1 MPQIEVLDEQ
11 TIDKIAAG
19 EVVERPS
26 SVVKELVENAIDAK
40 ASAVTVEIKDGGTS
54 LIRITDNGC
63 GIDAAQIPIAFYRHS
78 TSKIRKVE
86 DLVTIS
92 SLGFR
97 GEALSS
103 IAAVAQVEL
112 ITKTLEQFTG
122 SRYLIEGGKE
132 ISLEEIGA
140 PNGTT
145 FLVKNLFYNTPVRRK
160 FLKSNQTEAGYVN
173 DLMERMAL
181 SHPDV
186 SFKFIN
192 NGQIRLHTSGNGQ
205 LKDIIYHI
213 YGRDIAANLLEVQ
226 ADYPGFSVEGY
237 IGKPII
243 ARGNRNFESYFI
255 NGRYIKSSLIAK
267 SLEDGYRGFMMQH
280 KYPFTVLTISLDGTL
295 VDVNVHPNKM
305 EMRFSNG
312 EEMYH
317 QLVALISERL
327 RESELIPKVAVKEER
342 KEEKRPG
349 QAAGAVPEPFETKR
363 LEKLRAA
370 IAKDSPYERKYPER
384 ERKIPV
390 SVNTQNNQNPA
401 EGLKEANGV
410 KTAEMVG
417 AETISN
423 VNLSETVGAERTA
436 DVNQPETVGAETI
449 SNMNLPETEKN
460 IDANI
465 TGKEDTVA
473 MNQKR
478 PSTGMDE
485 MQQVAVVTENLQ
497 QKDVSTIKNGSME
510 SGNESAYTKKTDSAV
525 HETKTQEPVIE
536 QAVQQTLYDLAEQRE
551 HSDSVRE
558 DSVREE
564 LKLLSK
570 EARPQHRIIGQ
581 LFDTYWLVEFQNQF
595 YMIDQHA
602 AHEKV
607 LFEQTMKAYHSK
619 EFTSQMVS
627 PPIILSLTM
636 QEELLLKKFLP
647 EFTKLGYEISPFGGK
662 EYAVTAVPGNLYGL
676 NGQSL
681 LLELMDSLSSM
692 SVKDTPELVVEK
704 IASMS
709 CKAAVKGNQK
719 LSRPE
724 IEHLIDEL
732 LTLDNPYFCP
742 HGRPVIVAM
751 SKYEI
756 EKKFKRIV

>member
-40 ASAVTVEIKDGGTS
+40 ATAITVEIKEGGTS

-63 GIDAAQIPIAFYRHS
+63 GIEAAQIPIAFYRHS

-86 DLVTIS
+86 DLVRIS

-112 ITKTLEQFTG
+112 ITKTPEQFTG

-132 ISLEEIGA
+132 VSLEEIGA

-160 FLKSNQTEAGYVN
+160 FLKSSQTEAGYVN
-173 DLMERMAL
+173 DLMERIAL
-181 SHPDV
+181 SHPEI

-192 NGQIRLHTSGNGQ
+192 NGQIRLHTSGNGK

-213 YGRDIAANLLEVQ
+213 YGRDIAANLLEIHGE
-226 ADYPGFSVEGY
+226 YEGFSVDGF

-255 NGRYIKSSLIAK
+255 NGRYIKSTLIAK
-267 SLEDGYRGFMMQH
+267 ALEDGYRGFMMQH

-305 EMRFSNG
+305 ELRFSNG
-312 EEMYH
+312 EILYQ
-317 QLVALISERL
+317 QLAALLSTRL
-327 RESELIPKVAVKEER
+327 RESELIPKVTVHEE
-342 KEEKRPG
+342 KKQEKRP
-349 QAAGAVPEPFETKR
+349 QIQLQEAPEPFEQKR
-363 LEKLRAA
+363 LERLRAA
-370 IAKDSPYERKYPER
+370 VAKDSPYERKYPER
-384 ERKIPV
+384 NRPETGTSGQETVGQASVLREQITYGTECPGSFPV
-390 SVNTQNNQNPA
+390 EQKVLCEEKTDSSETQKQEKNGEVFFPESVNTDSQEVLA
-401 EGLKEANGV
+401 EHVL
-410 KTAEMVG
+410 
-417 AETISN
+417 
-423 VNLSETVGAERTA
+423 
-436 DVNQPETVGAETI
+436 
-449 SNMNLPETEKN
+449 
-460 IDANI
+460 
-465 TGKEDTVA
+465 
-473 MNQKR
+473 
-478 PSTGMDE
+478 
-485 MQQVAVVTENLQ
+485 
-497 QKDVSTIKNGSME
+497 
-510 SGNESAYTKKTDSAV
+510 
-525 HETKTQEPVIE
+525 
-536 QAVQQTLYDLAEQRE
+536 QQTLFDTAEQKAE
-551 HSDSVRE
+551 EQEDTGGSDFSDADLKSKQE
-558 DSVREE
+558 W
-564 LKLLSK
+564 KLLSK
-570 EARPQHRIIGQ
+570 QARPHHRIIGQ
-581 LFDTYWLVEFQNQF
+581 LFETYWLVEYQEQF

-607 LFEQTMKAYHSK
+607 LFERTMKTYREK
-619 EFTSQMVS
+619 EFTSQMIS

-636 QEELLLKKFLP
+636 QEEVLLKKFLP
-647 EFTKLGYEISPFGGK
+647 EFEKLGYEIEHFGGK
-662 EYAVTAVPGNLYGL
+662 EYAVNAVPGNLYGL

-681 LLELMDSLSSM
+681 LLELMDGLGNM
-692 SVKDTPELVVEK
+692 SEKDTPDLVVEK

-732 LTLDNPYFCP
+732 LTLENPYFCP
-742 HGRPVIVAM
+742 HGRPVIVSM
-751 SKYEI
+751 TKYEI

>member
-40 ASAVTVEIKDGGTS
+40 ATAITVEIKEGGTS

-63 GIDAAQIPIAFYRHS
+63 GIEAAQIPIAFYRHS

-86 DLVTIS
+86 DLVRIS

-112 ITKTLEQFTG
+112 ITKTPEQFTG

-132 ISLEEIGA
+132 VSLAEIGA

-160 FLKSNQTEAGYVN
+160 FLKSAQTEAGYVN
-173 DLMERMAL
+173 DLMERIAL
-181 SHPDV
+181 SHPEI

-192 NGQIRLHTSGNGQ
+192 NGQIRLHTSGNGK

-213 YGRDIAANLLEVQ
+213 YGRDIAANLLEIH
-226 ADYPGFSVEGY
+226 AEYEGFSVDGF

-255 NGRYIKSSLIAK
+255 NGRYIKSTLIAK
-267 SLEDGYRGFMMQH
+267 ALEDGYRGFMMQH

-305 EMRFSNG
+305 ELRFSNG
-312 EEMYH
+312 EILYQ
-317 QLVALISERL
+317 QLAALLSTRL
-327 RESELIPKVAVKEER
+327 RESELIPKVAVH
-342 KEEKRPG
+342 EEKKQERSP
-349 QAAGAVPEPFETKR
+349 QIQPQEAPEPFEQKR
-363 LEKLRAA
+363 LERLRAA
-370 IAKDSPYERKYPER
+370 VAKDSPYERKYPER
-384 ERKIPV
+384 NRPETGTSGQETVGQASVLREQITYGTESPGSFPV
-390 SVNTQNNQNPA
+390 EQKLLCEEKTDSSETQKQEKNGEVFFPESVNTDSQEVLA
-401 EGLKEANGV
+401 EHAL
-410 KTAEMVG
+410 
-417 AETISN
+417 
-423 VNLSETVGAERTA
+423 
-436 DVNQPETVGAETI
+436 
-449 SNMNLPETEKN
+449 
-460 IDANI
+460 
-465 TGKEDTVA
+465 
-473 MNQKR
+473 
-478 PSTGMDE
+478 
-485 MQQVAVVTENLQ
+485 
-497 QKDVSTIKNGSME
+497 
-510 SGNESAYTKKTDSAV
+510 
-525 HETKTQEPVIE
+525 
-536 QAVQQTLYDLAEQRE
+536 QQTLFDAAEQKAE
-551 HSDSVRE
+551 EQADTEGSDFSDADLKSKQE
-558 DSVREE
+558 W
-564 LKLLSK
+564 KLLSK
-570 EARPQHRIIGQ
+570 QARPHHRIIGQ
-581 LFDTYWLVEFQNQF
+581 LFETYWLVEYQEQF

-607 LFEQTMKAYHSK
+607 LFERTMKAYREK
-619 EFTSQMVS
+619 EFTSQMIS

-636 QEELLLKKFLP
+636 QEEVLLKKFLP
-647 EFTKLGYEISPFGGK
+647 EFEKLGYEIEHFGGK
-662 EYAVTAVPGNLYGL
+662 EYAVNAVPGNLYGV

-681 LLELMDSLSSM
+681 LLELMDGLGNM
-692 SVKDTPELVVEK
+692 SEKDTPDLVVEK

-732 LTLDNPYFCP
+732 LTLENPYFCP
-742 HGRPVIVAM
+742 HGRPAIVSM
-751 SKYEI
+751 TKYEI

>member
-40 ASAVTVEIKDGGTS
+40 ASAITVEIKEGGTS

-63 GIDAAQIPIAFYRHS
+63 GIEAEQIPIAFYRHS

-86 DLVTIS
+86 DLVRIS

-112 ITKTLEQFTG
+112 ITKTQEQFTG

-160 FLKSNQTEAGYVN
+160 FLKSAQTEAGYVN

-213 YGRDIAANLLEVQ
+213 YGRDIAANLLEVHGE
-226 ADYPGFSVEGY
+226 YEGFCVDGY

-312 EEMYH
+312 ETLYQ
-317 QLVALISERL
+317 QLVALVSGRL
-327 RESELIPKVAVKEER
+327 RESELIPKVAVH
-342 KEEKRPG
+342 EEKASAKRVEVPRE
-349 QAAGAVPEPFETKR
+349 AAPEPFETKR
-363 LEKLRAA
+363 LERLRAA
-370 IAKDSPYERKYPER
+370 VAKDSPYERKYPER
-384 ERKIPV
+384 DPLAGRTMQQNVASENSNTAMVRENLAFGAKAVEKTGDGAQIPEAHPSHEAETVTLGVSQECGAAEFQGIVSNEKQVQHTDALASQDERKCIPD
-390 SVNTQNNQNPA
+390 
-401 EGLKEANGV
+401 
-410 KTAEMVG
+410 KTEPI
-417 AETISN
+417 ISN
-423 VNLSETVGAERTA
+423 PVQQNLFEVAEQEAKEYASSDAQQNVENHSET
-436 DVNQPETVGAETI
+436 N
-449 SNMNLPETEKN
+449 
-460 IDANI
+460 
-465 TGKEDTVA
+465 TGR
-473 MNQKR
+473 Q
-478 PSTGMDE
+478 
-485 MQQVAVVTENLQ
+485 
-497 QKDVSTIKNGSME
+497 
-510 SGNESAYTKKTDSAV
+510 
-525 HETKTQEPVIE
+525 
-536 QAVQQTLYDLAEQRE
+536 
-551 HSDSVRE
+551 
-558 DSVREE
+558 EE
-564 LKLLSK
+564 LKLLSRQ
-570 EARPQHRIIGQ
+570 ARPQHRIIGQ
-581 LFDTYWLVEFQNQF
+581 LFDTYWLVEFQDQF

-607 LFEQTMKAYHSK
+607 LFERTMKAYREK
-619 EFTSQMVS
+619 EFTSQMIS

-636 QEELLLKKFLP
+636 QEENLLKKFLP
-647 EFTKLGYEISPFGGK
+647 EFEKLGYEIEHFGGK
-662 EYAVTAVPGNLYGL
+662 EYTVNAVPGNLYGL

-681 LLELMDSLSSM
+681 LLELMDGLGGM
-692 SVKDTPELVVEK
+692 SEKDTPDLVVEK

-719 LSRPE
+719 LSRAE

-732 LTLDNPYFCP
+732 LTLENPYFCP

-751 SKYEI
+751 TKYEI

>member
-40 ASAVTVEIKDGGTS
+40 ATAITVEIKEGGTS

-63 GIDAAQIPIAFYRHS
+63 GIEAAQIPIAFYRHS

-86 DLVTIS
+86 DLVRIS

-112 ITKTLEQFTG
+112 ITKTPEQFTG

-132 ISLEEIGA
+132 VSLAEIGA

-160 FLKSNQTEAGYVN
+160 FLKSAQTEAGYVN
-173 DLMERMAL
+173 DLMERIAL
-181 SHPDV
+181 SHPEI

-192 NGQIRLHTSGNGQ
+192 NGQIRLHTSGNGK

-213 YGRDIAANLLEVQ
+213 YGRDIAANLLEIH
-226 ADYPGFSVEGY
+226 AEYEGFSVDGF

-255 NGRYIKSSLIAK
+255 NGRYIKSTLIAK
-267 SLEDGYRGFMMQH
+267 ALEDGYRGFMMQH

-305 EMRFSNG
+305 ELRFSNG
-312 EEMYH
+312 EILYQ
-317 QLVALISERL
+317 QLAALLSTRL
-327 RESELIPKVAVKEER
+327 RESELIPKVTVHEE
-342 KEEKRPG
+342 KKQEKRP
-349 QAAGAVPEPFETKR
+349 QIQPQEAPEPFEQKR
-363 LEKLRAA
+363 LERLRAA
-370 IAKDSPYERKYPER
+370 VAKDSPYERKYPER
-384 ERKIPV
+384 NRPETGTSGQETAGQASVLREQITYGTESPGSFPV
-390 SVNTQNNQNPA
+390 EQKLLCEEKTDSSETQKQEKNGEVFFPESVNTDSQEVLA
-401 EGLKEANGV
+401 EHAL
-410 KTAEMVG
+410 
-417 AETISN
+417 
-423 VNLSETVGAERTA
+423 
-436 DVNQPETVGAETI
+436 
-449 SNMNLPETEKN
+449 
-460 IDANI
+460 
-465 TGKEDTVA
+465 
-473 MNQKR
+473 
-478 PSTGMDE
+478 
-485 MQQVAVVTENLQ
+485 
-497 QKDVSTIKNGSME
+497 
-510 SGNESAYTKKTDSAV
+510 
-525 HETKTQEPVIE
+525 
-536 QAVQQTLYDLAEQRE
+536 QQTLFDTAEQKAE
-551 HSDSVRE
+551 EQADTGGSDFSDADLKSKQE
-558 DSVREE
+558 W
-564 LKLLSK
+564 KLLSK
-570 EARPQHRIIGQ
+570 QARPHHRIIGQ
-581 LFDTYWLVEFQNQF
+581 LFETYWLVEYQEQF

-607 LFEQTMKAYHSK
+607 LFERTMKAYREK
-619 EFTSQMVS
+619 EFTSQMIS

-636 QEELLLKKFLP
+636 QEEVLLKKFLP
-647 EFTKLGYEISPFGGK
+647 EFEKLGYEIEHFGGK
-662 EYAVTAVPGNLYGL
+662 EYAVNAVPGNLYGL

-681 LLELMDSLSSM
+681 LLELMDGLGNM
-692 SVKDTPELVVEK
+692 SEKDTPDLVVEK

-732 LTLDNPYFCP
+732 LTLENPYFCP
-742 HGRPVIVAM
+742 HGRPVIVSM
-751 SKYEI
+751 TKYEI

>member
-40 ASAVTVEIKDGGTS
+40 ATAITVEIKEGGTS

-63 GIDAAQIPIAFYRHS
+63 GIEAAQIPIAFYRHS

-86 DLVTIS
+86 DLVRIS

-112 ITKTLEQFTG
+112 ITKTPEQFTG

-132 ISLEEIGA
+132 VSLAEIGA

-160 FLKSNQTEAGYVN
+160 FLKSAQTEAGYVN
-173 DLMERMAL
+173 DLMERIAL
-181 SHPDV
+181 SHPEI

-192 NGQIRLHTSGNGQ
+192 NGQIRLHTSGNGK

-213 YGRDIAANLLEVQ
+213 YGRDIAANLLEIH
-226 ADYPGFSVEGY
+226 AEYEGFSVDGF

-255 NGRYIKSSLIAK
+255 NGRYIKSTLIAK
-267 SLEDGYRGFMMQH
+267 ALEDGYRGFMMQH

-305 EMRFSNG
+305 ELRFSNG
-312 EEMYH
+312 EILYQ
-317 QLVALISERL
+317 QLAALLSTRL
-327 RESELIPKVAVKEER
+327 RESELIPKVTVH
-342 KEEKRPG
+342 EEKKQERRP
-349 QAAGAVPEPFETKR
+349 QIQPQEAPEPFEQKR
-363 LEKLRAA
+363 LERLRAA
-370 IAKDSPYERKYPER
+370 VAKDSPYERKYPER
-384 ERKIPV
+384 NRPETGTSGQETVGQASVLREQITYGTEYPGSFPV
-390 SVNTQNNQNPA
+390 EQKVLCEEKTDSSETQKQEKNGEVFFPESVNTDSQEVLA
-401 EGLKEANGV
+401 EHAL
-410 KTAEMVG
+410 
-417 AETISN
+417 
-423 VNLSETVGAERTA
+423 
-436 DVNQPETVGAETI
+436 
-449 SNMNLPETEKN
+449 
-460 IDANI
+460 
-465 TGKEDTVA
+465 
-473 MNQKR
+473 
-478 PSTGMDE
+478 
-485 MQQVAVVTENLQ
+485 
-497 QKDVSTIKNGSME
+497 
-510 SGNESAYTKKTDSAV
+510 
-525 HETKTQEPVIE
+525 
-536 QAVQQTLYDLAEQRE
+536 QQTLFDTAEQKAE
-551 HSDSVRE
+551 EQADTGGSDFSDADLKSKQE
-558 DSVREE
+558 W
-564 LKLLSK
+564 KLLSK
-570 EARPQHRIIGQ
+570 QARPHHRIIGQ
-581 LFDTYWLVEFQNQF
+581 LFETYWLVEYQEQF

-607 LFEQTMKAYHSK
+607 LFERTMKAYREK
-619 EFTSQMVS
+619 EFTSQMIS

-636 QEELLLKKFLP
+636 QEEVLLKKFLP
-647 EFTKLGYEISPFGGK
+647 EFEKLGYEIEHFGGK
-662 EYAVTAVPGNLYGL
+662 EYAVNAVPGNLYGL

-681 LLELMDSLSSM
+681 LLELMDGLGNM
-692 SVKDTPELVVEK
+692 SEKDTPDLVVEK

-732 LTLDNPYFCP
+732 LTLENPYFCP
-742 HGRPVIVAM
+742 HGRPVIVSM
-751 SKYEI
+751 TKYEI

>member
-1 MPQIEVLDEQ
+1 MPQIQVLDEQ

-40 ASAVTVEIKDGGTS
+40 ASAVTVEIKDGGTT

-63 GIDAAQIPIAFYRHS
+63 GIEAKQIPIAFYRHS

-112 ITKTLEQFTG
+112 ITKTPEQFTG

-213 YGRDIAANLLEVQ
+213 YGRDIAANLLEVK

-305 EMRFSNG
+305 ELRFSNG

-327 RESELIPKVAVKEER
+327 RESELIPKVVVKEEK
-342 KEEKRPG
+342 KEEKKVTP
-349 QAAGAVPEPFETKR
+349 AAQSIPEPFETRR

-370 IAKDSPYERKYPER
+370 VAKDSPYERKY
-384 ERKIPV
+384 
-390 SVNTQNNQNPA
+390 
-401 EGLKEANGV
+401 
-410 KTAEMVG
+410 
-417 AETISN
+417 
-423 VNLSETVGAERTA
+423 AERTHAVSERAGETGKLPVSERAVVSEGKTISGKERETDLTEAAQVSANTQVKENVPMQTTVQLKEHAQLSENEKSEEKTKISEQVQLNA
-436 DVNQPETVGAETI
+436 DMQVSEGVRPGENTQMTADGQPEGKEPVSKTT
-449 SNMNLPETEKN
+449 ETEEHVPFN
-460 IDANI
+460 
-465 TGKEDTVA
+465 DTDVA
-473 MNQKR
+473 
-478 PSTGMDE
+478 E
-485 MQQVAVVTENLQ
+485 
-497 QKDVSTIKNGSME
+497 
-510 SGNESAYTKKTDSAV
+510 
-525 HETKTQEPVIE
+525 KTQNAE
-536 QAVQQTLYDLAEQRE
+536 QQQPESVLEHPVQQTLYDFARE
-551 HSDSVRE
+551 SENSEFLRE
-558 DSVREE
+558 DSAADGM
-564 LKLLSK
+564 KLLSK

-581 LFDTYWLVEFQNQF
+581 LFDTYWLVEFQDQF

-607 LFEQTMKAYHSK
+607 LFEQTMKAYHNK
-619 EFTSQMVS
+619 EFTSQMIS
-627 PPIILSLTM
+627 PPMILSLTM
-636 QEELLLKKFLP
+636 QEENLLKKFLP

-662 EYAVTAVPGNLYGL
+662 EYAVTAIPGNLYGI
-676 NGQSL
+676 NGQNL
-681 LLELMDSLSSM
+681 LLELMDSLGSM

-732 LTLDNPYFCP
+732 LTLENPYFCP
-742 HGRPVIVAM
+742 HGRPVIVSM
-751 SKYEI
+751 TKYEI

>member
-40 ASAVTVEIKDGGTS
+40 ATAITVEIKEGGTS

-63 GIDAAQIPIAFYRHS
+63 GIEAAQIPIAFYRHS

-86 DLVTIS
+86 DLVRIS

-112 ITKTLEQFTG
+112 ITKTPEQFTG

-132 ISLEEIGA
+132 VSLEEIGA

-160 FLKSNQTEAGYVN
+160 FLKSSQTEAGYVN
-173 DLMERMAL
+173 DLMERIAL
-181 SHPDV
+181 SHPEI

-192 NGQIRLHTSGNGQ
+192 NGQIRLHTSGNGK

-213 YGRDIAANLLEVQ
+213 YGRDIAANLLEIH
-226 ADYPGFSVEGY
+226 AEYEGFSVDGF

-255 NGRYIKSSLIAK
+255 NGRYIKSTLIAK
-267 SLEDGYRGFMMQH
+267 ALEDGYRGFMMQH

-305 EMRFSNG
+305 ELRFSNG
-312 EEMYH
+312 EILYQ
-317 QLVALISERL
+317 QLAALLSTRL
-327 RESELIPKVAVKEER
+327 RESELIPKVTVHEE
-342 KEEKRPG
+342 KKQEKRP
-349 QAAGAVPEPFETKR
+349 QIQLQEAPEPFEQKR
-363 LEKLRAA
+363 LERLRAA
-370 IAKDSPYERKYPER
+370 VAKDSPYERKYPER
-384 ERKIPV
+384 NRPETATSGQETVGQASVLREQITYGTECPGSFPV
-390 SVNTQNNQNPA
+390 EQKVLCEEKTDSSEIQKQEKNGEVFFPESVNTDSQEVLA
-401 EGLKEANGV
+401 EHVL
-410 KTAEMVG
+410 
-417 AETISN
+417 
-423 VNLSETVGAERTA
+423 
-436 DVNQPETVGAETI
+436 
-449 SNMNLPETEKN
+449 
-460 IDANI
+460 
-465 TGKEDTVA
+465 
-473 MNQKR
+473 
-478 PSTGMDE
+478 
-485 MQQVAVVTENLQ
+485 
-497 QKDVSTIKNGSME
+497 
-510 SGNESAYTKKTDSAV
+510 
-525 HETKTQEPVIE
+525 
-536 QAVQQTLYDLAEQRE
+536 QQTLFDTAEQKAE
-551 HSDSVRE
+551 EQEDTGGSDFSDADLKSKQE
-558 DSVREE
+558 W
-564 LKLLSK
+564 KLLSK
-570 EARPQHRIIGQ
+570 QARPHHRIIGQ
-581 LFDTYWLVEFQNQF
+581 LFETYWLVEYQEQF

-607 LFEQTMKAYHSK
+607 LFERTMKTYREK
-619 EFTSQMVS
+619 EFTSQMIS

-636 QEELLLKKFLP
+636 QEEVLLKKFLP
-647 EFTKLGYEISPFGGK
+647 EFEKLGYEIQHFGGK
-662 EYAVTAVPGNLYGL
+662 EYAVNAVPGNLYGL

-681 LLELMDSLSSM
+681 LLELMDGLGNM
-692 SVKDTPELVVEK
+692 SEKDTPDLVVEK

-732 LTLDNPYFCP
+732 LTLENPYFCP
-742 HGRPVIVAM
+742 HGRPVIVSM
-751 SKYEI
+751 TKYEI

>member
-40 ASAVTVEIKDGGTS
+40 ATAITVEIKEGGTS

-63 GIDAAQIPIAFYRHS
+63 GIEAAQIPIAFYRHS

-86 DLVTIS
+86 DLVRIS

-112 ITKTLEQFTG
+112 ITKTPEQFTG

-132 ISLEEIGA
+132 VSLAEIGA

-160 FLKSNQTEAGYVN
+160 FLKSAQTEAGYVN
-173 DLMERMAL
+173 DLMERIAL
-181 SHPDV
+181 SHPEI

-192 NGQIRLHTSGNGQ
+192 NGQIRLHTSGNGK

-213 YGRDIAANLLEVQ
+213 YGRDIAANLLEIH
-226 ADYPGFSVEGY
+226 AEYEGFSVDGF

-255 NGRYIKSSLIAK
+255 NGRYIKSTLIAK
-267 SLEDGYRGFMMQH
+267 ALEDGYRGFMMQH

-305 EMRFSNG
+305 ELRFSNG
-312 EEMYH
+312 EILYQ
-317 QLVALISERL
+317 QLAALLSTRL
-327 RESELIPKVAVKEER
+327 RESELIPKVTVH
-342 KEEKRPG
+342 EEKKQERRP
-349 QAAGAVPEPFETKR
+349 QIQPQEAPEPFEQKR
-363 LEKLRAA
+363 LERLRAA
-370 IAKDSPYERKYPER
+370 VAKDSPYERKYPER
-384 ERKIPV
+384 NR
-390 SVNTQNNQNPA
+390 
-401 EGLKEANGV
+401 
-410 KTAEMVG
+410 
-417 AETISN
+417 
-423 VNLSETVGAERTA
+423 
-436 DVNQPETVGAETI
+436 PETGTSGQDTAGQAFVLREQITY
-449 SNMNLPETEKN
+449 ETEYP
-460 IDANI
+460 
-465 TGKEDTVA
+465 GSFPVE
-473 MNQKR
+473 QKLLC
-478 PSTGMDE
+478 E
-485 MQQVAVVTENLQ
+485 E
-497 QKDVSTIKNGSME
+497 
-510 SGNESAYTKKTDSAV
+510 KTDSS
-525 HETKTQEPVIE
+525 ETQKQEKNGEVFFPERVNTDSQE
-536 QAVQQTLYDLAEQRE
+536 VLAEHALQQTLFDTAEQKAE
-551 HSDSVRE
+551 EQADTGGSDFSDADLKSKQE
-558 DSVREE
+558 W
-564 LKLLSK
+564 KLLSK
-570 EARPQHRIIGQ
+570 QARPHHRIIGQ
-581 LFDTYWLVEFQNQF
+581 LFETYWLVEYQEQF

-607 LFEQTMKAYHSK
+607 LFERTMKAYREK
-619 EFTSQMVS
+619 EFTSQMIS

-636 QEELLLKKFLP
+636 QEEVLLKKFLP
-647 EFTKLGYEISPFGGK
+647 EFEKLGYEIEHFGGK
-662 EYAVTAVPGNLYGL
+662 EYAVNAVPGNLYGL

-681 LLELMDSLSSM
+681 LLELMDGLGNM
-692 SVKDTPELVVEK
+692 SEKDTPDLVVEK

-732 LTLDNPYFCP
+732 LTLENPYFCP
-742 HGRPVIVAM
+742 HGRPVIVSM
-751 SKYEI
+751 TKYEI

>member
-40 ASAVTVEIKDGGTS
+40 ASAITVEIKEGGTS

-63 GIDAAQIPIAFYRHS
+63 GIEAEQIPIAFYRHS

-86 DLVTIS
+86 DLVRIS

-112 ITKTLEQFTG
+112 ITKTQEQFTG

-160 FLKSNQTEAGYVN
+160 FLKSAQTEAGYVN

-213 YGRDIAANLLEVQ
+213 YGRDIAANLLEVHGE
-226 ADYPGFSVEGY
+226 YEGFCVDGY

-312 EEMYH
+312 ETLYQ
-317 QLVALISERL
+317 QLVALISGRL
-327 RESELIPKVAVKEER
+327 RESELIPKVAVH
-342 KEEKRPG
+342 EEKTSAKRVEVPRE
-349 QAAGAVPEPFETKR
+349 AAPEPFETKR
-363 LEKLRAA
+363 LERLRAA
-370 IAKDSPYERKYPER
+370 VTKDSPYERKYPGRDPLAGRTMQQAAEA
-384 ERKIPV
+384 EN
-390 SVNTQNNQNPA
+390 SNPA
-401 EGLKEANGV
+401 MVRENVAFGAKAEEKTDAGVQMPGAHKVHEAENINSGGSQEHGAV
-410 KTAEMVG
+410 KIQG
-417 AETISN
+417 SISN
-423 VNLSETVGAERTA
+423 ENQVDSADDFAKNLVTQEDAILQREKERVSDKTE
-436 DVNQPETVGAETI
+436 PII
-449 SNMNLPETEKN
+449 SNP
-460 IDANI
+460 
-465 TGKEDTVA
+465 
-473 MNQKR
+473 
-478 PSTGMDE
+478 
-485 MQQVAVVTENLQ
+485 
-497 QKDVSTIKNGSME
+497 
-510 SGNESAYTKKTDSAV
+510 
-525 HETKTQEPVIE
+525 
-536 QAVQQTLYDLAEQRE
+536 VQQNLFEVAEQE
-551 HSDSVRE
+551 AKEYLDSNGQPNGTTVLEINSDRQ
-558 DSVREE
+558 EE

-570 EARPQHRIIGQ
+570 QARPQHRIIGQ
-581 LFDTYWLVEFQNQF
+581 LFDTYWLVEFQDQF

-607 LFEQTMKAYHSK
+607 LFERTMKAYREK
-619 EFTSQMVS
+619 EFTSQMIS

-636 QEELLLKKFLP
+636 QEENLLKKFLP
-647 EFTKLGYEISPFGGK
+647 EFEKLGYEIEHFGGK
-662 EYAVTAVPGNLYGL
+662 EYTVNAVPGNLYGL

-681 LLELMDSLSSM
+681 LLELMDGLGGM
-692 SVKDTPELVVEK
+692 SEKDTPDLVVEK

-719 LSRPE
+719 LSRAE

-732 LTLDNPYFCP
+732 LTLENPYFCP

-751 SKYEI
+751 TKYEI

>member
-40 ASAVTVEIKDGGTS
+40 ASAITVEIKEGGTS

-63 GIDAAQIPIAFYRHS
+63 GIEAEQIPIAFYRHS

-86 DLVTIS
+86 DLMGIS

-112 ITKTLEQFTG
+112 ITKTPEQFTG

-160 FLKSNQTEAGYVN
+160 FLKSTQTEAGYVN

-192 NGQIRLHTSGNGQ
+192 NGQIRLHTSGNGE

-213 YGRDIAANLLEVQ
+213 YGRDIAANLLDIHGE
-226 ADYPGFSVEGY
+226 YEGFCVDGY

-312 EEMYH
+312 EMLYQ
-317 QLVALISERL
+317 QLMALISGRL
-327 RESELIPKVAVKEER
+327 RESELIPKVAVH
-342 KEEKRPG
+342 EEKMSAKHVEIP
-349 QAAGAVPEPFETKR
+349 QEAAPEPFETKR
-363 LEKLRAA
+363 LERLRAEL
-370 IAKDSPYERKYPER
+370 AKDSPYERKYPKR
-384 ERKIPV
+384 DPL
-390 SVNTQNNQNPA
+390 A
-401 EGLKEANGV
+401 G
-410 KTAEMVG
+410 
-417 AETISN
+417 
-423 VNLSETVGAERTA
+423 RT
-436 DVNQPETVGAETI
+436 
-449 SNMNLPETEKN
+449 
-460 IDANI
+460 
-465 TGKEDTVA
+465 
-473 MNQKR
+473 
-478 PSTGMDE
+478 
-485 MQQVAVVTENLQ
+485 
-497 QKDVSTIKNGSME
+497 
-510 SGNESAYTKKTDSAV
+510 
-525 HETKTQEPVIE
+525 
-536 QAVQQTLYDLAEQRE
+536 VQQTIEVESANQAIAREQIAFATKEKEKTEPIISTPVQQNLFEVANQEAGEYSTTNVLQKNAATDFETNTDRQK
-551 HSDSVRE
+551 
-558 DSVREE
+558 E

-570 EARPQHRIIGQ
+570 QARPQHRIIGS
-581 LFDTYWLVEFQNQF
+581 LFDTYWLVEFQDQF

-607 LFEQTMKAYHSK
+607 LFERTMKAYHEK
-619 EFTSQMVS
+619 EFTSQMIS

-636 QEELLLKKFLP
+636 QEENLLKKFLP
-647 EFTKLGYEISPFGGK
+647 EFEKLGYEIEHFGGK
-662 EYAVTAVPGNLYGL
+662 EYTVNAVPGNLYGL

-681 LLELMDSLSSM
+681 LLELMDGLGEM
-692 SVKDTPELVVEK
+692 SEKDTPDMVVEK

-719 LSRPE
+719 LSRAE
-724 IEHLIDEL
+724 IDHLIDEL
-732 LTLDNPYFCP
+732 LTLQNPYFCP
-742 HGRPVIVAM
+742 HGRPVIVSM
-751 SKYEI
+751 TKYEI

>member
-40 ASAVTVEIKDGGTS
+40 ATAITVEIKEGGTS

-63 GIDAAQIPIAFYRHS
+63 GIEAAQIPIAFYRHS

-86 DLVTIS
+86 DLVRIS

-112 ITKTLEQFTG
+112 ITKTPEQFTG

-132 ISLEEIGA
+132 VSLAEIGA

-160 FLKSNQTEAGYVN
+160 FLKSAQTEAGYVN
-173 DLMERMAL
+173 DLMERIAL
-181 SHPDV
+181 SHPEI

-192 NGQIRLHTSGNGQ
+192 NGQIRLHTSGNGK

-213 YGRDIAANLLEVQ
+213 YGRDIAANLLEIH
-226 ADYPGFSVEGY
+226 AEYEGFSVDGF

-255 NGRYIKSSLIAK
+255 NGRYIKSTLIAK
-267 SLEDGYRGFMMQH
+267 ALEDGYRGFMMQH

-305 EMRFSNG
+305 ELRFSNG
-312 EEMYH
+312 EILYQ
-317 QLVALISERL
+317 QLAALLSTRL
-327 RESELIPKVAVKEER
+327 RESELIPKVTVH
-342 KEEKRPG
+342 EEKKQERRP
-349 QAAGAVPEPFETKR
+349 QIQPQEAPEPFEQKR
-363 LEKLRAA
+363 LERLRAA
-370 IAKDSPYERKYPER
+370 VAKDSPYERKYPER
-384 ERKIPV
+384 NRPETGTSGQETAGQASVLREQITYGTEYPGSFPV
-390 SVNTQNNQNPA
+390 EQKVLCEEKTDSSETQKQEKNGEVFFPESVNTDSQEVLA
-401 EGLKEANGV
+401 EHAL
-410 KTAEMVG
+410 
-417 AETISN
+417 
-423 VNLSETVGAERTA
+423 
-436 DVNQPETVGAETI
+436 
-449 SNMNLPETEKN
+449 
-460 IDANI
+460 
-465 TGKEDTVA
+465 
-473 MNQKR
+473 
-478 PSTGMDE
+478 
-485 MQQVAVVTENLQ
+485 
-497 QKDVSTIKNGSME
+497 
-510 SGNESAYTKKTDSAV
+510 
-525 HETKTQEPVIE
+525 
-536 QAVQQTLYDLAEQRE
+536 QQTLFDTAEQKAE
-551 HSDSVRE
+551 EQADTGGSDFSDADLKSKQE
-558 DSVREE
+558 W
-564 LKLLSK
+564 KLLSK
-570 EARPQHRIIGQ
+570 QARPHHRIIGQ
-581 LFDTYWLVEFQNQF
+581 LFETYWLVEYQEQF

-607 LFEQTMKAYHSK
+607 LFERTMKAYREK
-619 EFTSQMVS
+619 EFTSQMIS

-636 QEELLLKKFLP
+636 QEEVLLKKFLP
-647 EFTKLGYEISPFGGK
+647 EFEKLGYEIEYFGGK
-662 EYAVTAVPGNLYGL
+662 EYDVNAVPGNLYGL

-681 LLELMDSLSSM
+681 LLELMDGLGNM
-692 SVKDTPELVVEK
+692 SEKDTPDLVVEK

-732 LTLDNPYFCP
+732 LTLENPYFCP
-742 HGRPVIVAM
+742 HGRPVIVSM
-751 SKYEI
+751 TKYEI

>member
-40 ASAVTVEIKDGGTS
+40 ASAITVEIKEGGTS

-63 GIDAAQIPIAFYRHS
+63 GIEAEQIPIAFYRHS

-86 DLVTIS
+86 DLVRIS

-112 ITKTLEQFTG
+112 ITKTQEQFTG

-160 FLKSNQTEAGYVN
+160 FLKSAQTEAGYVN

-213 YGRDIAANLLEVQ
+213 YGRDIAANLLEVHGE
-226 ADYPGFSVEGY
+226 YEGFSVDGY

-312 EEMYH
+312 EMLYQ
-317 QLVALISERL
+317 QLVALISGHL
-327 RESELIPKVAVKEER
+327 RESELIPKVAVH
-342 KEEKRPG
+342 EEKATAKRVEVPRE
-349 QAAGAVPEPFETKR
+349 AVPEPFETKR
-363 LEKLRAA
+363 LERLRAA
-370 IAKDSPYERKYPER
+370 VAKDSPYERKYPGRDPLSER
-384 ERKIPV
+384 TMQP
-390 SVNTQNNQNPA
+390 T
-401 EGLKEANGV
+401 
-410 KTAEMVG
+410 TG
-417 AETISN
+417 AESSN
-423 VNLSETVGAERTA
+423 H
-436 DVNQPETVGAETI
+436 
-449 SNMNLPETEKN
+449 
-460 IDANI
+460 
-465 TGKEDTVA
+465 A
-473 MNQKR
+473 M
-478 PSTGMDE
+478 
-485 MQQVAVVTENLQ
+485 
-497 QKDVSTIKNGSME
+497 
-510 SGNESAYTKKTDSAV
+510 
-525 HETKTQEPVIE
+525 
-536 QAVQQTLYDLAEQRE
+536 
-551 HSDSVRE
+551 VRE
-558 DSVREE
+558 DISFGTKSELKAKVDVQAPEEYTAVQTEEVNQDAFQENNSKIPIISNPVQQNLFEVAEQEAKEYSVSAAQKNTDTALNMNTGIQEE

-570 EARPQHRIIGQ
+570 QARPQHRIIGQ

-607 LFEQTMKAYHSK
+607 LFERTMKAYREK
-619 EFTSQMVS
+619 EFTSQMIS

-636 QEELLLKKFLP
+636 QEENLLKKFLP
-647 EFTKLGYEISPFGGK
+647 EFEKLGYEIEHFGGK
-662 EYAVTAVPGNLYGL
+662 EYTVNAVPGNLYGL

-681 LLELMDSLSSM
+681 LLELMDGLGSM
-692 SVKDTPELVVEK
+692 SEKDTPDLVVEK

-719 LSRPE
+719 LSRAE
-724 IEHLIDEL
+724 VEHLIDEL
-732 LTLDNPYFCP
+732 LTLENPYFCP

-751 SKYEI
+751 TKYEI

>member
-112 ITKTLEQFTG
+112 ITKTPEQFTG

-173 DLMERMAL
+173 DLMERIAL

-342 KEEKRPG
+342 KEEKRPV

-363 LEKLRAA
+363 LEKLRAT

-390 SVNTQNNQNPA
+390 SVNTQNTQNQA
-401 EGLKEANGV
+401 EGLKEEPGV
-410 KTAEMVG
+410 KTGESVG
-417 AETISN
+417 AEKNAN
-423 VNLSETVGAERTA
+423 VNL
-436 DVNQPETVGAETI
+436 PE
-449 SNMNLPETEKN
+449 NEKN
-460 IDANI
+460 IAANI
-465 TGKEDTVA
+465 AGKDDTVTIE
-473 MNQKR
+473 QKV
-478 PSTGMDE
+478 PVIGMGE
-485 MQQVAVVTENLQ
+485 MQQVATENLQ
-497 QKDVSTIKNGSME
+497 QKDTLIAETGTVEVGNGSV
-510 SGNESAYTKKTDSAV
+510 YTEKTDSV
-525 HETKTQEPVIE
+525 VYETKTQEPVME

-551 HSDSVRE
+551 HSDAVRE

-581 LFDTYWLVEFQNQF
+581 LFDTYWLVEFQDQF

-636 QEELLLKKFLP
+636 QEEILLKKFLP

-662 EYAVTAVPGNLYGL
+662 EYAVTAIPGNLYGL